1 MILLLDIGNTSTKIA
16 TYKVGTNRI
25 SNYKSFLTCRKKTI
39 LKILIYNKTKNI
51 KYALISSVVP
61 SIYKIIKNS
70 LIKNKVKVY
79 ELKDKKI
86 NKQIRINVKKKIQ
99 VGSDRIANAIGALNY
114 YKNSSRQRFN
124 II

>member
-86 NKQIRINVKKKIQ
+86 NKQIRINVKKKNT
-99 VGSDRIANAIGALNY
+99 SWLR
-114 YKNSSRQRFN
+114 
-124 II
+124 